1 MSWKYFRGKELTKRV
16 ENEVSDALYRAAEAT
31 GAVSDQQVPHDE
43 GTLQRSKFI
52 KVDPQNPLNVVLSY
66 GGGQGTGYP
75 RVPYAVK
82 WHENSA
88 NFQKGRKKNYLRDP
102 IKNFAPQAV
111 KKELQ
116 KVMKSL

>member
-1 MSWKYFRGKELTKRV
+1 MSWKNWRGKELRGLAEQKAS
-16 ENEVSDALYRAAEAT
+16 EALYKAAQAT

-43 GTLQRSKFI
+43 GTLQNSKFI
-52 KVDPQNPLNVVLSY
+52 AVNPNNKLEVVISY

-75 RVPYAVK
+75 RVPYAVR
-82 WHENSA
+82 WHENAA

-102 IKNFAPQAV
+102 IKNFAPKAV

-116 KVMKSL
+116 KAMKSL